1 MRDRKNR
8 VDIVREDNQWRT
20 REMNNREGIVREEL

>member
-20 REMNNREGIVREEL
+20 REMNNREGNVREEL